1 VTGASSRNNQ
11 GLIFTSPIMSGI
23 PGLLSIA
30 QAGLAYAVPGAN
42 TLKDG
47 NRYILKIADLSSPVG
62 SLLAP
67 NANRLVTIY
76 LPQYNIAWPSYL
88 AIRRRDNPY
97 LYVRFPRQLRRLAEE
112 LWRMGTPIPVV
123 VIIPTLP
130 MTLGNLKDGLRSRG
144 GDGPAPVQNRP
155 ASAGLGGQAPQDMQE
170 G

>member
-1 VTGASSRNNQ
+1 MGASSRNDQ

-47 NRYILKIADLSSPVG
+47 NRYILKIADLDSFIG
-62 SLLAP
+62 SWLA
-67 NANRLVTIY
+67 AYAGRLITVY
-76 LPQYNIAWPSYL
+76 LPQYNIAWSGYSS
-88 AIRRRDNPY
+88 IRRTEHPY

-130 MTLGNLKDGLRSRG
+130 MTQDDLRDGVK
-144 GDGPAPVQNRP
+144 PVQ
-155 ASAGLGGQAPQDMQE
+155 G
-170 G
+170 